1 MIARITIFITGASI
15 MILEILGVRMI
26 ASQLGTTIIVWST
39 MIGTIITSLAIGYY
53 IGGILADRILSNLV
67 RACIVFLAG
76 VTIALIV
83 PMRSVVFAMG
93 ISLPY
98 GLRTLIVST
107 VLFALPTIL
116 LAMVSIYTLR
126 METKKISEI
135 GSTNGTIYA
144 ISTIGSL
151 VGVFLTSFYLI
162 PTFSLS
168 SILFI
173 ISSVLLLIGVVL
185 GILYALSCKK
195 TTLWGFQ

>member
-1 MIARITIFITGASI
+1 MR
-15 MILEILGVRMI
+15 
-26 ASQLGTTIIVWST
+26 W
-39 MIGTIITSLAIGYY
+39 
-53 IGGILADRILSNLV
+53 RILSNLV
-67 RACIVFLAG
+67 RACIVFLSS